1 MKINENFDNL
11 AESYLFSD
19 IAKRRREYQKKHPE
33 AKIISL
39 GIGDVSLPFPKV
51 IVDALVSSSLEMG
64 CKETFRGYP
73 PEYGYEFLKD
83 AIVKYYLEHKCA
95 LKNNEVFVSDGAKS
109 DLGNLIDI
117 LGEMDA
123 LIPDPVYPVYVD
135 SNLMCGRKV
144 IYLNGN
150 KENGFLPL
158 PDGVEEKEYIIYLC
172 SPNNP
177 TGAVYNKEQLSK
189 WVDFAIK
196 TKSLIVFDAAYEAF
210 INGDYPRS
218 IYEVEGSR
226 KCAIEICSF
235 SKLAGFTGLRCSW
248 MIVPEEL
255 EEGKINKI
263 WSRRQATKFNGVAYP
278 VQRAA
283 EKALSNEGLK
293 ACRDNIKQYLGN
305 AKIIAEVLKK
315 HDIWYTGGTS
325 SPYIW
330 MKCPKSMK
338 SFEFFDFLL
347 ENANIIGTPGSG
359 FGKNGEGYF
368 RLTAFA
374 TKEDTI
380 EASTRLDAALNKLL
394 K

>member
-1 MKINENFDNL
+1 
-11 AESYLFSD
+11 
-19 IAKRRREYQKKHPE
+19 
-33 AKIISL
+33 
-39 GIGDVSLPFPKV
+39 
-51 IVDALVSSSLEMG
+51 
-64 CKETFRGYP
+64 
-73 PEYGYEFLKD
+73 
-83 AIVKYYLEHKCA
+83 
-95 LKNNEVFVSDGAKS
+95 
-109 DLGNLIDI
+109 
-117 LGEMDA
+117 
-123 LIPDPVYPVYVD
+123 
-135 SNLMCGRKV
+135 MCGRKV

-196 TKSLIVFDAAYEAF
+196 TKSFIVFDAAYEAF

-283 EKALSNEGLK
+283 EKALSDEGLN